1 MSCEEEEESSLDE
14 DEDMPGLESVSSSEY
29 VSDEDSLLSSSEGE
43 ENPSP
48 APPVDPKSHNY
59 TTARRWLRQ
68 SKEEVMNQLQV
79 ITIHLLSPF
88 LYGCSHQTDK
98 WLEWCCKVG
107 LLQSDVNYNT
117 GTLKDV
123 ELCAVL
129 VLDRAVEW
137 CKESATKEGKSPTNL
152 AELLQLAEE
161 VKSVTR
167 LSRAMHLARKRP
179 VFITMVESVR
189 DSAPRTS
196 CEMEKNTE
204 FIETA
209 CLYVIAQ
216 TAEHVDNVIN
226 ESISIVREHD
236 EYCHTENLKYD
247 HMMTKGDEFKEQGRM
262 KECIAQYTTTVNLC
276 PYNFKLYMSRAH
288 CYITTKNHRAAM
300 ADGLRAV
307 YLKPN
312 RSEGHLR
319 YIQGLDGCQMIGLAS
334 LARKRF
340 AQLFPGRTDDILDKG
355 ARPEPTERD
364 RLVYSDI
371 MSWCKK
377 ASEAYQ
383 ENNVPMTTYWYEEV
397 WGKIKK
403 NHGWKRCMEPAECD
417 RFMVGLH
424 YIYGSALLTRIDSV
438 SVETAL
444 PHFETII
451 TEFTSVKFPG
461 AYYAA
466 GRAYAFLRQHSDAV
480 AMAKL
485 GLEMVAMASSCP
497 ALNYPGTETVME
509 DSERDAIEVSFSFP
523 PLSPTPLSLQSRNDI

>member
-179 VFITMVESVR
+179 VFITMAR
-189 DSAPRTS
+189 ATG
-196 CEMEKNTE
+196 
-204 FIETA
+204 
-209 CLYVIAQ
+209 AQ
-216 TAEHVDNVIN
+216 CVDCSDQCWLCV
-226 ESISIVREHD
+226 V
-236 EYCHTENLKYD
+236 
-247 HMMTKGDEFKEQGRM
+247 QGG
-262 KECIAQYTTTVNLC
+262 ECA
-276 PYNFKLYMSRAH
+276 
-288 CYITTKNHRAAM
+288 
-300 ADGLRAV
+300 GLRPPD
-307 YLKPN
+307 L
-312 RSEGHLR
+312 LR
-319 YIQGLDGCQMIGLAS
+319 DGEEH
-334 LARKRF
+334 RVH
-340 AQLFPGRTDDILDKG
+340 
-355 ARPEPTERD
+355 RD
-364 RLVYSDI
+364 RLPL
-371 MSWCKK
+371 C
-377 ASEAYQ
+377 
-383 ENNVPMTTYWYEEV
+383 
-397 WGKIKK
+397 
-403 NHGWKRCMEPAECD
+403 
-417 RFMVGLH
+417 
-424 YIYGSALLTRIDSV
+424 
-438 SVETAL
+438 
-444 PHFETII
+444 
-451 TEFTSVKFPG
+451 
-461 AYYAA
+461 
-466 GRAYAFLRQHSDAV
+466 HSTD
-480 AMAKL
+480 
-485 GLEMVAMASSCP
+485 C
-497 ALNYPGTETVME
+497 
-509 DSERDAIEVSFSFP
+509 
-523 PLSPTPLSLQSRNDI
+523 